1 MVWLRSLAIA
11 LALGS
16 ATWAYAQATGTQPA
30 VKDKS
35 DNLELRLEPKDIQKG
50 MPQGFT
56 FALVNISDHDVRVP
70 VPTARICGLDYENG
84 SFNLVRVF
92 IPVPNGSRSQGQ
104 TCSSNWISGKSIMER
119 ANNWKLLRPGESLS
133 QDMTTLNDSFLNQGA
148 GRYEVWA
155 WYRTPYILPEDKET
169 LRNAGIDFPQSDLTS
184 THFTYKRVN

>member
-56 FALVNISDHDVRVP
+56 FALVNISDHDVLIPATPVVNCHSQYSGSIWLVHTFTPLTPGPLGSGGGCAASKYNWPPLMDRVNSP
-70 VPTARICGLDYENG
+70 WCKSGFVFRIVLEYPQG
-84 SFNLVRVF
+84 SFVSCVH
-92 IPVPNGSRSQGQ
+92 GDGEAAASRAARGFVGGAYGVGHR
-104 TCSSNWISGKSIMER
+104 TGTSI
-119 ANNWKLLRPGESLS
+119 L
-133 QDMTTLNDSFLNQGA
+133 
-148 GRYEVWA
+148 
-155 WYRTPYILPEDKET
+155 
-169 LRNAGIDFPQSDLTS
+169 
-184 THFTYKRVN
+184 